1 MDSVLLSLSDLRS
14 TFEFFHVLVPLY
26 VPLVF
31 LVSLAA
37 SFLLTPLARRAGVR
51 LGFIDYPRAGE
62 LQKVPL
68 ARTGGYAIFAA
79 FIIAIGLSFPLV
91 PRFPDEYPRLLGL
104 LLGAVII
111 MPVAFVD
118 DLKRLGPMPQLAAQ
132 VLVAL
137 VAISL
142 GVVIDNVANPFGGII
157 PLPLWIT
164 VPFTLLWFVGMINT
178 LNFIDTMDGLAGGI
192 TAIAALVLFA
202 RALHLGQYSIA
213 VLSLALAG
221 ACLGFLPYNL
231 HPARVFM
238 GTSGSMFLGYALAVL
253 AVIGGAKIAT
263 TLTVLSIPILDTA
276 LVIARRSL
284 AGRSPFKGGDS
295 AHLPHRMLAVGL
307 PQPLIVFLLYAL
319 SIVLGYLALALSATQ
334 KMVALGIMALVLG
347 GAIAFVA
354 YRNR

>member
-1 MDSVLLSLSDLRS
+1 LDFAFVNLP
-14 TFEFFHVLVPLY
+14 VPFY
-26 VPLVF
+26 VPFVFFAALV
-31 LVSLAA
+31 A
-37 SFLLTPLARRAGVR
+37 SFLLIPLAQRAGAR
-51 LGFIDYPRAGE
+51 LGFIDHPRQGE
-62 LQKVPL
+62 IQKIPVV
-68 ARTGGYAIFAA
+68 RTGGYAIFAA
-79 FIIAIGLSFPLV
+79 FTFAIALSLPLV
-91 PRFPDEYPRLLGL
+91 PRFPGEYPRLLGL
-104 LLGAVII
+104 LLGAAII

-137 VAISL
+137 VAISF
-142 GVVIDNVANPFGGII
+142 GIAIDSVASPFGGII

-192 TAIAALVLFA
+192 TVIAALVLFA
-202 RALHLGQYSIA
+202 RALYLGQYSIA
-213 VLSLALAG
+213 VLSISLAG

-263 TLTVLSIPILDTA
+263 TLVVLSIPILDTA
-276 LVIARRSL
+276 LVIARRVL

-307 PQPLIVFLLYAL
+307 PQQVIVFLLYAL
-319 SIVLGYLALALSATQ
+319 SLILGYLALALSATQ
-334 KMVALGIMALVLG
+334 KMVALGVMSLILG
-347 GAIAFVA
+347 GAIVFVA
-354 YRNR
+354 YRSR